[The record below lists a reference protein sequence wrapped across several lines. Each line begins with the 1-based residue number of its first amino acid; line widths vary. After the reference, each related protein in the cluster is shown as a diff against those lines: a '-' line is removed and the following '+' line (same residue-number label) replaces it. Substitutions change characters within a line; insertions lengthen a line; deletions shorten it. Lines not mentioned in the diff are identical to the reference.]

1 MRQFLF
7 LLSIICL
14 ATLGVS
20 AQQTQ
25 KDKKVKLPRGIV
37 IKDNQLTVSDK
48 YLIEKTDKGAQIM
61 YRKRNGGGLGT
72 TGVLNC
78 DCASG
83 NGGCSLDILGGGAKC
98 GESGCQKC
106 DMVVII
112 NSSKR
117 TTTIQ

>member
-25 KDKKVKLPRGIV
+25 KDKNVELPRGIV

-48 YLIEKTDKGAQIM
+48 Y
-61 YRKRNGGGLGT
+61 R
-72 TGVLNC
+72 
-78 DCASG
+78 
-83 NGGCSLDILGGGAKC
+83 
-98 GESGCQKC
+98 
-106 DMVVII
+106 
-112 NSSKR
+112 
-117 TTTIQ
+117 